1 MSLKLYD
8 PTVEAPSTD
17 ATPAPRPAS
26 LDGRRIGLLANGK
39 VNADRLLRETARR
52 FEEQH
57 GCTVVAEENKRGAST
72 ICPPDLLGQIGAD
85 VDFMI
90 TAVGD

>member
-8 PTVEAPSTD
+8 PTVEAPSTN
-17 ATPAPRPAS
+17 ATAAPRLSS
-26 LDGRRIGLLANGK
+26 LEGLRIGLLSNGK
-39 VNADRLLRETARR
+39 VHADVLLRETARC
-52 FEEQH
+52 FEEHH
-57 GCTVVAEENKRGAST
+57 GCTVVAEENKRGASV
-72 ICPPDLLGQIGAD
+72 ICPPDLLGQIAGD